1 MTAPTGSDRPQ
12 SPLARMPFFYGWVVV
27 AVAFVTMG
35 IGVNTRTAFSLLYPP
50 ILDEFGWERGVTAA
64 AFSIGFMSS
73 ILISP
78 FTGRL
83 VDRFGPRYTIP
94 AATLIV
100 AAGMAL
106 APLVTQPWH
115 LYLTLGAMVV
125 GASVMLSYIGHSLFL
140 PLWFIRKR
148 GLAVGIA
155 FSGVGV
161 GSVLLFPWLQTLI
174 DSVGWREACW
184 TLAILMVATLVPLNF
199 LLQRHQPSDL
209 GLEPDG
215 DARPAAD
222 GSGPQPVD
230 NIVDREWAA
239 VDWTVKRAMRTG
251 RFWWLVFGF
260 ATGLYTWYAIQVH
273 QTRYLV
279 ENGFTAEMAAV
290 ALGLVGLT
298 GIVGQIGLGALSD
311 RIGREWA
318 WTLSGLGYVACCAL
332 LLVIKIE
339 PSPLLMYLMVAAQ
352 GALGYGLASV
362 FGAIPAEIFQGR
374 HYGSIFG
381 VIGGASIAG
390 GAIGPW
396 LTGSLFDWTGTYV
409 AAFWLAMGMSAFSIL
424 CVWMASPR
432 KVRLVAGQAAKRA
445 RAGAQTAA

>member
-1 MTAPTGSDRPQ
+1 
-12 SPLARMPFFYGWVVV
+12 
-27 AVAFVTMG
+27 
-35 IGVNTRTAFSLLYPP
+35 
-50 ILDEFGWERGVTAA
+50 
-64 AFSIGFMSS
+64 
-73 ILISP
+73 
-78 FTGRL
+78 
-83 VDRFGPRYTIP
+83 
-94 AATLIV
+94 
-100 AAGMAL
+100 
-106 APLVTQPWH
+106 
-115 LYLTLGAMVV
+115 MVV

-140 PLWFIRKR
+140 PLWFVRRR

-155 FSGVGV
+155 FSGVGI
-161 GSVLLFPWLQTLI
+161 GSVLLFPWVQTLI
-174 DSVGWREACW
+174 TSVGWREACW
-184 TLAILMVATLVPLNF
+184 ALAILMVATLVPLNF
-199 LLQRHQPSDL
+199 LLQRRHPQDL

-230 NIVDREWAA
+230 TVVNREWAA
-239 VDWTVKRAMRTG
+239 VDWTVRRAMRTG
-251 RFWWLVFGF
+251 RFWWLVTGF
-260 ATGLYTWYAIQVH
+260 ATGLYSWYAIQVH
-273 QTRYLV
+273 QTRYLT
-279 ENGFTAEMAAV
+279 ENGFSPEVAAF

-318 WTLSGLGYVACCAL
+318 WTLSGLGYVACYVL
-332 LLVIKIE
+332 LLLIKIE

-390 GAIGPW
+390 GACGPW
-396 LTGSLFDWTGTYV
+396 LTGALFDWTGNYV
-409 AAFWLAMGMSAFSIL
+409 AAFWVAIGMSALSVL
-424 CVWMASPR
+424 CVWMAAPR

-445 RAGAQTAA
+445 RAA

>member
-1 MTAPTGSDRPQ
+1 MNDMTTPAPPAGPN
-12 SPLARMPFFYGWVVV
+12 SPLARLPFFYGWVVV
-27 AVAFVTMG
+27 GVAFVTMG
-35 IGVNTRTAFSLLYPP
+35 IGLNARTAFSLLFPP
-50 ILDEFGWERGVTAA
+50 ILDEFGWDRGVTAA
-64 AFSIGFMSS
+64 AFSIGFLSS

-78 FTGRL
+78 FVGRL
-83 VDRFGPRYTIP
+83 IDRFGPRWVIP
-94 AATLIV
+94 SATVVV

-106 APLVTQPWH
+106 ATTIHAPWQ
-115 LYLTLGAMVV
+115 LYGTLGVMVV
-125 GASVMLSYIGHSLFL
+125 GASVLLSYIGHSLFL
-140 PLWFIRKR
+140 PLWFVRRR

-161 GSVLLFPWLQTLI
+161 GSVVLFPWLQSLI
-174 DSVGWREACW
+174 TSVGWRESCW
-184 TLAILMVATLVPLNF
+184 ALAILMVVTLVPLNL
-199 LLQRHQPSDL
+199 LLQRRRPEDL

-215 DARPAAD
+215 DATPAAD

-230 NIVDREWAA
+230 NVVDREWAA
-239 VDWTVKRAMRTG
+239 IDWTVRRAMRTG
-251 RFWWLVFGF
+251 RFWWLAVGF
-260 ATGLYTWYAIQVH
+260 STGLYSWYAIQVH
-273 QTRYLV
+273 QTRYLT
-279 ENGFTAEMAAV
+279 EIGFSPEVAAY

-318 WTLSGLGYVACCAL
+318 WTISGLGYVACYAL
-332 LLVIKIE
+332 LLVLKIA
-339 PSPLLMYLMVAAQ
+339 PSPVLMYLMVAAQ

-381 VIGGASIAG
+381 ALGGASIAG

-396 LTGSLFDWTGTYV
+396 LTGALYDWNGNYV
-409 AAFWLAMGMSAFSIL
+409 AAFWLAMAMSALSIL

-432 KVRLVAGQAAKRA
+432 KVRLVGGLAAKRA
-445 RAGAQTAA
+445 GRA